1 MIEYFQ
7 DFDLLRSG
15 CITEDQ
21 FRRALST
28 MGLSALRRHNLSN
41 SQFKM
46 LADAYR
52 NPQHPDKIFW
62 TQFMADIESGKLSPT
77 QDFINIFD
85 LFDLKSQI
93 HICCNERF
101 SY

>member
-1 MIEYFQ
+1 MQLIQSLQVIEYFQ

-21 FRRALST
+21 FRRALSS

-62 TQFMADIESGKLSPT
+62 TQFMADIESGKLSLT
-77 QDFINIFD
+77 QD
-85 LFDLKSQI
+85 L
-93 HICCNERF
+93 
-101 SY
+101 

>member
-1 MIEYFQ
+1 
-7 DFDLLRSG
+7 
-15 CITEDQ
+15 
-21 FRRALST
+21 
-28 MGLSALRRHNLSN
+28 
-41 SQFKM
+41 M

-93 HICCNERF
+93 HIL
-101 SY
+101 